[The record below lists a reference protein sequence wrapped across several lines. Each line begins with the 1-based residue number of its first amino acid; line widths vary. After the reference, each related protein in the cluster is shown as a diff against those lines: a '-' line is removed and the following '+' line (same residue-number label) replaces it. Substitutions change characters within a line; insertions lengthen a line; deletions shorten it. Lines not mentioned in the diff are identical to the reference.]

1 MERYRTSDPSFVDQ
15 FVRSVYVDDITS
27 GADTEEALELA
38 MKSRQRLAE
47 AGFNLRRLVTNLP
60 GLQNSLSSLEKQQS
74 EREIGCN
81 TVTSDEESYAK
92 NTLGDRVNIYESVK
106 ILGVRWKPTDDQI
119 VSDLSALLDSIA
131 DIMPTKRNII
141 GLSARVYD
149 PLGLLSPITVCFKI
163 MFQDI
168 CAARI
173 GWDETLSEELLIKW
187 RELVANLKQS
197 QPLRIPKYY
206 FSGIDVSTLHTCTLF
221 DVSKKAYA
229 AVIFL
234 QMKTPNQ
241 CMTRFMVSRTRVAN
255 SIQTIPRLELLAAL
269 LLARLVSTI
278 TKAVQPELIFDRMVC
293 FTDSKIALYWIR
305 GFSKEWKQFVQNRVD
320 EIRTLVA
327 MDSCSMWLN
336 GPKWIA
342 DDEFEP
348 QYSDTSIPEECLSEM
363 KVKDLMAHS
372 VLITQGCCQYEP
384 VITCEHFSTLSHL
397 LRVTAYFQKFISILK
412 AKVKRTNI
420 PSSVVTALDIES
432 ALLYWVKLSQKTLN
446 QDEQFDAW
454 QKQLGLYCDTDGVW
468 RCKGRLGNADLQE
481 NTKYPI
487 FLNRKHHLTALVV
500 QDCHTRVMHNGV
512 KETLTEFRSRY
523 WIVRGSSTCEEDPEF
538 GSGDIKAD
546 LTSHMRHVNHVLE
559 CFWRRWRSEYLAGLR
574 EYHAYG
580 ARVKPAKSKVA
591 AGDVVLIYDAD
602 QPRTMWRMGRVE
614 SLLQSSDGNVLHSVA
629 ISMLCASRHSF
640 TTQYLQIN
648 KLMEQF
654 LSEADANE
662 IHTYERELGYV
673 LDKNLQMMC
682 IETHVLFFQVILI
695 GERVRKRM
703 VDQGLMDY
711 VICLPS
717 VLPVGSRAQ
726 QRAKDLVAMLGKEM
740 HL

>member
-1 MERYRTSDPSFVDQ
+1 
-15 FVRSVYVDDITS
+15 
-27 GADTEEALELA
+27 
-38 MKSRQRLAE
+38 
-47 AGFNLRRLVTNLP
+47 
-60 GLQNSLSSLEKQQS
+60 
-74 EREIGCN
+74 
-81 TVTSDEESYAK
+81 
-92 NTLGDRVNIYESVK
+92 
-106 ILGVRWKPTDDQI
+106 
-119 VSDLSALLDSIA
+119 
-131 DIMPTKRNII
+131 
-141 GLSARVYD
+141 
-149 PLGLLSPITVCFKI
+149 
-163 MFQDI
+163 
-168 CAARI
+168 
-173 GWDETLSEELLIKW
+173 
-187 RELVANLKQS
+187 
-197 QPLRIPKYY
+197 
-206 FSGIDVSTLHTCTLF
+206 
-221 DVSKKAYA
+221 
-229 AVIFL
+229 
-234 QMKTPNQ
+234 
-241 CMTRFMVSRTRVAN
+241 
-255 SIQTIPRLELLAAL
+255 
-269 LLARLVSTI
+269 
-278 TKAVQPELIFDRMVC
+278 
-293 FTDSKIALYWIR
+293 
-305 GFSKEWKQFVQNRVD
+305 
-320 EIRTLVA
+320 
-327 MDSCSMWLN
+327 MWLN

-614 SLLQSSDGNVLHSVA
+614 SLLQSSDGNVRGASLPVSSGSKSTLLRRPIQQLYPLETSVPVSSDIQYPNQRPQLHTLLRWRRL
-629 ISMLCASRHSF
+629 IL
-640 TTQYLQIN
+640 L
-648 KLMEQF
+648 KLYPIHAEQ
-654 LSEADANE
+654 L
-662 IHTYERELGYV
+662 L
-673 LDKNLQMMC
+673 NLQD
-682 IETHVLFFQVILI
+682 T
-695 GERVRKRM
+695 
-703 VDQGLMDY
+703 
-711 VICLPS
+711 
-717 VLPVGSRAQ
+717 
-726 QRAKDLVAMLGKEM
+726 DLRN
-740 HL
+740 

>member
-1 MERYRTSDPSFVDQ
+1 MSHCLRQVSTLSRTPLQRSYDTLALTSLRAVETRFGWVFSGPVPGFSQTTISNFVSSHVLKVGCTDQLDLASLDKKLQAFWDLDTLGIREGEDCIYSRFTKNISLQDGHYCVHLPWKEPHPLLPDIYELSKGSFFNLLRRLRQSPDILNQYDAVIQDQIKSGIVEVVEAQDSGIVGRTHYIPHHAVIWEDKQMTKLRIVFARVVFGVSTSPFLLNVTLRYHMERYRTSDPSFVDQ

-327 MDSCSMWLN
+327 MDSWYQRSWCPGETN
-336 GPKWIA
+336 PA
-342 DDEFEP
+342 D
-348 QYSDTSIPEECLSEM
+348 
-363 KVKDLMAHS
+363 
-372 VLITQGCCQYEP
+372 
-384 VITCEHFSTLSHL
+384 
-397 LRVTAYFQKFISILK
+397 
-412 AKVKRTNI
+412 
-420 PSSVVTALDIES
+420 
-432 ALLYWVKLSQKTLN
+432 
-446 QDEQFDAW
+446 
-454 QKQLGLYCDTDGVW
+454 
-468 RCKGRLGNADLQE
+468 
-481 NTKYPI
+481 
-487 FLNRKHHLTALVV
+487 
-500 QDCHTRVMHNGV
+500 
-512 KETLTEFRSRY
+512 
-523 WIVRGSSTCEEDPEF
+523 
-538 GSGDIKAD
+538 
-546 LTSHMRHVNHVLE
+546 
-559 CFWRRWRSEYLAGLR
+559 
-574 EYHAYG
+574 
-580 ARVKPAKSKVA
+580 
-591 AGDVVLIYDAD
+591 
-602 QPRTMWRMGRVE
+602 
-614 SLLQSSDGNVLHSVA
+614 
-629 ISMLCASRHSF
+629 
-640 TTQYLQIN
+640 
-648 KLMEQF
+648 
-654 LSEADANE
+654 
-662 IHTYERELGYV
+662 
-673 LDKNLQMMC
+673 
-682 IETHVLFFQVILI
+682 
-695 GERVRKRM
+695 
-703 VDQGLMDY
+703 
-711 VICLPS
+711 
-717 VLPVGSRAQ
+717 
-726 QRAKDLVAMLGKEM
+726 
-740 HL
+740 